1 MKNLV
6 LFICIF
12 FSSFLWVFAD
22 FIEISVDKKTLNVWE
37 KFVINIENNIEWN
50 DWVEFVSLWGI
61 DNFDIFSRSQSIA
74 TQIINGESKSVK
86 VLQLWVIAK
95 EEWMFTLWPATYKV
109 WDQIIESESVE
120 IQVWTDVKT
129 KTVLEDKNDNLWIK
143 DSGEN
148 NFIDSKKLEI
158 SISKFSFFW
167 ISIVVFF
174 LVFYYILTKFFQSNQ
189 QWNNWKKEVEN
200 TEENIL
206 QNDKF
211 LEKLEKLSLEWEY
224 LEKDEFYSQLNEIFR
239 EYFEYIWVENA
250 FTKTLKELQNDNIP
264 EKVFAMFEKS
274 YYEEFNENIDSSAQR
289 KQMIMNFML
298 YLK

>member
-22 FIEISVDKKTLNVWE
+22 SIEISVDKKTLNVWE
-37 KFVINIENNIEWN
+37 TFVINIENNIEWN

-189 QWNNWKKEVEN
+189 QWSNWKKEVEN

>member
-22 FIEISVDKKTLNVWE
+22 SIEISVDKKTLNVWE
-37 KFVINIENNIEWN
+37 TFVINIENNIEWN

-95 EEWMFTLWPATYKV
+95 EEWMFTLWPATYKI
-109 WDQIIESESVE
+109 WNQIIESESVE
-120 IQVWTDVKT
+120 IQVWTDLKT

-143 DSGEN
+143 DSEEN
-148 NFIDSKKLEI
+148 NFIESKKLEI

-250 FTKTLKELQNDNIP
+250 FTKTLKELQDDNIP

>member
-22 FIEISVDKKTLNVWE
+22 SIEIYVDKKTLNVWE
-37 KFVINIENNIEWN
+37 TFVINIENNIEWN

-61 DNFDIFSRSQSIA
+61 DNFDIFSRSQSFA

-120 IQVWTDVKT
+120 IQVWTDAKT

-189 QWNNWKKEVEN
+189 QWSNWKKEVEN

-239 EYFEYIWVENA
+239 EYFEYIWVKNA